1 MKTADMIIFDV
12 LKIDGVE
19 ITRIDDEEV
28 IKTK

>member
-19 ITRIDDEEV
+19 ISRIDDEEV